1 MDLIVTLW
9 MEKRLRD
16 LAFASASLEDIGHGL
31 SLARCCSVSQIL
43 RECKH
48 SRQRHLKD
56 LFCPLAVVAFS
67 LGSSPNLIRA
77 PLPPPLS
84 PFLPFFAGQLVS
96 ISLTYRLTLPLI
108 TRPVFWSP
116 PPLPSRPAGSTKQ
129 LSRRRR
135 GPRNPARIP
144 FRSSVYLLQ
153 LK

>member
-31 SLARCCSVSQIL
+31 SLARGCSVSQIL

-77 PLPPPLS
+77 PLSLHSSLS
-84 PFLPFFAGQLVS
+84 LPASWCQS
-96 ISLTYRLTLPLI
+96 
-108 TRPVFWSP
+108 
-116 PPLPSRPAGSTKQ
+116 A
-129 LSRRRR
+129 
-135 GPRNPARIP
+135 
-144 FRSSVYLLQ
+144 
-153 LK
+153 